1 MQTLRR
7 QASFVLP
14 SAALL
19 AATAAGLIWLISS
32 ITGPR
37 SEITATTGTHPRAV
51 AKPAPTERLF
61 APSSVWNSQTPVDA
75 RIDRASEEMVAALD
89 REVRSEISDHAG
101 PDIGTAGTT
110 TVYEV
115 GPAQP
120 TVRVQLSNPTLPWRA
135 SLQSAFNSVPIPTN
149 AQPAVGSDAEM
160 TIWQPSTDKLW
171 EFFHMAKE
179 ADGWHADWGGAMDD
193 VSQSPGYFT
202 TSSWPGAL
210 PVWGATATSLP
221 AAAGVIT
228 LKDIQRGE
236 IDHALALELPAPRA
250 GVWTWPAQRSDGT
263 GTDPNTIPEG
273 AHLRLNPDLNLD
285 ALHLPPLTLMIA
297 RAAQKYGMIVRDQ
310 THYAIGL
317 FAENPIS
324 MGSNPYYTSSGSPSP
339 SGPFE
344 GRWPSE
350 LLASF
355 PWSHLQVLALH
366 ACARIGSPCN
376 P

>member
-1 MQTLRR
+1 MAEIDP
-7 QASFVLP
+7 ASATMV
-14 SAALL
+14 SDL
-19 AATAAGLIWLISS
+19 AREA
-32 ITGPR
+32 
-37 SEITATTGTHPRAV
+37 
-51 AKPAPTERLF
+51 
-61 APSSVWNSQTPVDA
+61 
-75 RIDRASEEMVAALD
+75 ASEYEQG
-89 REVRSEISDHAG
+89 IG
-101 PDIGTAGTT
+101 PDIGTSGTT
-110 TVYEV
+110 TVYRV
-115 GPAQP
+115 GPKQP
-120 TVRVQLSNPTLPWRA
+120 TVTVHLSDPTLWWRA
-135 SLQSAFNSVPIPTN
+135 SLQSAFDAVPIPFN
-149 AQPAVGSDAEM
+149 AQPAAGSDAEM